1 MKIIVCV
8 GTGGVGKTSV
18 AASIAL
24 TQARAGA
31 KCLVLTTDPSH
42 RLRTALGLKEGLL
55 EQRVPVE
62 DAKGELWAALLDV
75 NATLDEAVRL
85 YAKPGNQARILEHP
99 IYRTIAS
106 SLSGMHELM
115 AVERID
121 QLILRGFDNIVV
133 DTAPSRHALDVFD
146 KPELFA
152 DFSDSGR
159 VRLVSRTYQFAE
171 AVGLISLG
179 RGALEF
185 YSRVESILGANMVRQ
200 MLDFYSLFYPIAEGY
215 SARARRTVALLRN
228 PNMTEFRVVTIP
240 SKALRDAEF
249 FIDALNKRK
258 FAIGMICVNRT
269 WNHSQ
274 PEIAPEGLATE
285 LLDWHRSVSA
295 SHMSAIAKMRET
307 CGPRVKEIRI
317 LNELER
323 DVDGVESLRRL
334 AGQLEPSLRGCRI
347 SDVGFRE
354 P

>member
-31 KCLVLTTDPSH
+31 KCLVLTTDPSL
-42 RLRTALGLKEGLL
+42 RLRTALGLKDGLL
-55 EQRVPVE
+55 EQRVPVP

-99 IYRTIAS
+99 IYRSIAG
-106 SLSGMHELM
+106 SLSGMQELM

-152 DFSDSGR
+152 NFSDSGR
-159 VRLVSRTYQFAE
+159 VRFVSRTYQFAE
-171 AVGLISLG
+171 SVGLTAIG

-185 YSRVESILGANMVRQ
+185 SSRVESILGTTMVRQ

-215 SARARRTVALLRN
+215 SARARRTVGLLRDASV
-228 PNMTEFRVVTIP
+228 TEFRIVTIP
-240 SKALRDAEF
+240 AKALRDAQF
-249 FIDALNKRK
+249 FIEALNKRK

-269 WNHSQ
+269 WHHAL
-274 PEIAPEGLATE
+274 PEVTPEGLAAE
-285 LLDWHRSVSA
+285 LLDSYRSVSA
-295 SHMSAIAKMRET
+295 SHLSAIARLRET
-307 CGPRVKEIRI
+307 FGARVKEIRI

-334 AGQLEPSLRGCRI
+334 ADQLEPSL
-347 SDVGFRE
+347 SAAAS
-354 P
+354 

>member
-31 KCLVLTTDPSH
+31 KCLVLTTDPSL
-42 RLRTALGLKEGLL
+42 RLRTALGLKDGLL
-55 EQRVPVE
+55 EQRVPVP

-75 NATLDEAVRL
+75 EATLDEAVRL

-99 IYRTIAS
+99 IYRSIAG
-106 SLSGMHELM
+106 SLSGMAELM

-152 DFSDSGR
+152 DFSDSGK
-159 VRLVSRTYQFAE
+159 VRFVSRTYQFAE
-171 AVGLISLG
+171 AVGLTALG
-179 RGALEF
+179 RGALELS
-185 YSRVESILGANMVRQ
+185 SRVESILGTTMVRQ

-215 SARARRTVALLRN
+215 SDRARRTVGLLRD
-228 PNMTEFRVVTIP
+228 PNVAEFRVVTIP
-240 SKALRDAEF
+240 AKALRDTQF
-249 FIDALNKRK
+249 FIEALNKRK
-258 FAIGMICVNRT
+258 FDIGMICVNRT
-269 WNHSQ
+269 WHHALPQ
-274 PEIAPEGLATE
+274 IEPQGLAAE
-285 LLDWHRSVSA
+285 LLDSYRSVSA
-295 SHMSAIAKMRET
+295 SHLSAIAKVRDAYGT
-307 CGPRVKEIRI
+307 KVREIRI

-334 AGQLEPSLRGCRI
+334 ADQLEPSL
-347 SDVGFRE
+347 SATAS
-354 P
+354 

>member
-31 KCLVLTTDPSH
+31 KCLVLTTDPSR

-55 EQRVPVE
+55 EQRVAVE
-62 DAKGELWAALLDV
+62 EATGELWAALLDV
-75 NATLDEAVRL
+75 NATLGEAVRL
-85 YAKPGNQARILEHP
+85 YAKPGSQERILQHP
-99 IYRTIAS
+99 IYRSIAG

-121 QLILRGFDNIVV
+121 QLIQRGFTSIVV

-152 DFSDSGR
+152 DFSDSGK

-171 AVGLISLG
+171 AVGLTAIG

-185 YSRVESILGANMVRQ
+185 YSRVESILGAGMVRQ

-215 SARARRTVALLRN
+215 SARARRTVALLRD
-228 PNMTEFRVVTIP
+228 PAIAEFRVVTIP
-240 SKALRDAEF
+240 GKALRDARF
-249 FIDALNKRK
+249 FVEALSRRR
-258 FAIGMICVNRT
+258 FAIGMICVNRA
-269 WNHSQ
+269 WHHAL
-274 PEIAPEGLATE
+274 PEAAPDGLAGE
-285 LLDWHRSVSA
+285 LLDSYRSVNA
-295 SHMSAIAKMRET
+295 AHVSAISKLRET
-307 CGPRVKEIRI
+307 FGRRVKEIRI

-323 DVDGVESLRRL
+323 DVDGLESLRRL
-334 AGQLEPSLRGCRI
+334 ADQLEPSLAAAA
-347 SDVGFRE
+347 

>member
-31 KCLVLTTDPSH
+31 KCLVLTTDPSL
-42 RLRTALGLKEGLL
+42 RLRTALGLKDGLL
-55 EQRVPVE
+55 EQRVPVP

-99 IYRTIAS
+99 IYRSIAG
-106 SLSGMHELM
+106 SLSGMQELM

-152 DFSDSGR
+152 NFSDSGR
-159 VRLVSRTYQFAE
+159 VRFVSRTYQFAE
-171 AVGLISLG
+171 SVGLTAIG

-185 YSRVESILGANMVRQ
+185 SSRVESILGTTMVRQ

-215 SARARRTVALLRN
+215 SARARRTVGLLRDASV
-228 PNMTEFRVVTIP
+228 TEFRIVTIP
-240 SKALRDAEF
+240 AKALRDAQF
-249 FIDALNKRK
+249 FIEALNKRK

-269 WNHSQ
+269 WHHAL
-274 PEIAPEGLATE
+274 PEVTPEGLAAE
-285 LLDWHRSVSA
+285 LLDSYRSVSA
-295 SHMSAIAKMRET
+295 SHRSAIARLRET
-307 CGPRVKEIRI
+307 FGARVKEIRI

-334 AGQLEPSLRGCRI
+334 ADQLEPSL
-347 SDVGFRE
+347 SAAAS
-354 P
+354 

>member
-31 KCLVLTTDPSH
+31 RCLVLTTDPSR
-42 RLRTALGLKEGLL
+42 RLRTALGLQDGLL
-55 EQRVPVE
+55 EQRVPIE
-62 DAKGELWAALLDV
+62 DAKGELWAAMLDV

-85 YAKPGNQARILEHP
+85 YAKPGSQSRILAHP
-99 IYRTIAS
+99 IYRSIAG
-106 SLSGMHELM
+106 SLSGMQELM

-152 DFSDSGR
+152 DFSDSR
-159 VRLVSRTYQFAE
+159 KVRLVSRTYQFAE
-171 AVGLISLG
+171 AVGLTAIG
-179 RGALEF
+179 RNALEF
-185 YSRVESILGANMVRQ
+185 YSRVESILGASMVRQ

-215 SARARRTVALLRN
+215 SDRARRTAALLRD
-228 PNMTEFRVVTIP
+228 PAITEFRVVTIP
-240 SKALRDAEF
+240 AKALRDARF
-249 FIDALNKRK
+249 FIQALNKRK
-258 FAIGMICVNRT
+258 FAIGTICVNRT
-269 WNHSQ
+269 WNHAL
-274 PEIAPEGLATE
+274 PEEAPLGFAAEI
-285 LLDWHRSVSA
+285 LDSYRSVSA

-307 CGPRVKEIRI
+307 FGTQVKEIRV

-323 DVDGVESLRRL
+323 DVAGVESLRRL
-334 AGQLEPSLRGCRI
+334 ADQLEPSGLIR
-347 SDVGFRE
+347 SSK
-354 P
+354 

>member
-31 KCLVLTTDPSH
+31 KCLVLTTDPSL
-42 RLRTALGLKEGLL
+42 RLRTALGLKDGLL
-55 EQRVPVE
+55 EQRVPVP

-99 IYRTIAS
+99 IYRSIAG
-106 SLSGMHELM
+106 SLSGMQELM

-152 DFSDSGR
+152 NFSDSGR
-159 VRLVSRTYQFAE
+159 VRFVSRTYQFAE
-171 AVGLISLG
+171 SVGLTAIG

-185 YSRVESILGANMVRQ
+185 SSRVESILGTTMVRQ

-215 SARARRTVALLRN
+215 SARARRTVGLLRDASV
-228 PNMTEFRVVTIP
+228 TEFRIVTIP
-240 SKALRDAEF
+240 AKALRDAQF
-249 FIDALNKRK
+249 FIEALNKRK

-269 WNHSQ
+269 WHHAL
-274 PEIAPEGLATE
+274 PEVTPEGLAAE
-285 LLDWHRSVSA
+285 LLDSYRSVSA
-295 SHMSAIAKMRET
+295 SHRSAIARLRET
-307 CGPRVKEIRI
+307 FGARVKEIRI

-334 AGQLEPSLRGCRI
+334 ADQLEPSL
-347 SDVGFRE
+347 SATAS
-354 P
+354 

>member
-24 TQARAGA
+24 TEARAGA

-42 RLRTALGLKEGLL
+42 RLRTALGLKDGLL
-55 EQRVPVE
+55 EQRVPVP

-85 YAKPGNQARILEHP
+85 YGKPGDQARILQHP

-106 SLSGMHELM
+106 SLSGMQELM

-152 DFSDSGR
+152 DFSDSGK
-159 VRLVSRTYQFAE
+159 VRFVSRTYQFAE
-171 AVGLISLG
+171 AVGLTAIG

-215 SARARRTVALLRN
+215 SARARRTVALLRD

-240 SKALRDAEF
+240 AKALRDAQF
-249 FIDALNKRK
+249 FIEALNKRK
-258 FAIGMICVNRT
+258 FAIGMICVNRA
-269 WNHSQ
+269 WREAQ
-274 PEIAPEGLATE
+274 PERTPEGLATE
-285 LLDWHRSVSA
+285 LLDWYRSVSEA
-295 SHMSAIAKMRET
+295 HVSAIAKMCDT
-307 CGPRVKEIRI
+307 FGPRVKEIRI

-334 AGQLEPSLRGCRI
+334 ADQLEPSQ
-347 SDVGFRE
+347 SAAT